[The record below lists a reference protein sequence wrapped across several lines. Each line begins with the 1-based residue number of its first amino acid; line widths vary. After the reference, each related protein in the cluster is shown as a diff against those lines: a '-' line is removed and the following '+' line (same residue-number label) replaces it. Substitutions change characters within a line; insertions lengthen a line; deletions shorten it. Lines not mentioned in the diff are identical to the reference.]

1 MNAKDKEALDEVQAV
16 HARMEELKKAA
27 AQAHGKVATQERAID
42 RAKERYEKAKEEAKA
57 ADREV
62 AGYAAEQ
69 RKALTKMMSILAKNP
84 ELGQEM
90 LGKALSMATDK
101 AS

>member
-42 RAKERYEKAKEEAKA
+42 RAK
-57 ADREV
+57 
-62 AGYAAEQ
+62 
-69 RKALTKMMSILAKNP
+69 
-84 ELGQEM
+84 
-90 LGKALSMATDK
+90 
-101 AS
+101 

>member
-1 MNAKDKEALDEVQAV
+1 M
-16 HARMEELKKAA
+16 
-27 AQAHGKVATQERAID
+27 
-42 RAKERYEKAKEEAKA
+42 
-57 ADREV
+57 